1 MLDWSDSGI
10 PGLPGEWATW
20 GDYLLCVQTLGTED
34 MSAIAIEE
42 EPGPC
47 YYFVV
52 DTVTDER
59 ILTGETDTLNNARAL
74 CARFCLLIQNVT
86 EEQKAKIIKL
96 SQFYS

>member
-20 GDYLLCVQTLGTED
+20 GDYLLCVQTL
-34 MSAIAIEE
+34 EE

-52 DTVTDER
+52 DCNTDER

-86 EEQKAKIIKL
+86 EEQKAKIIKI
-96 SQFYS
+96 SRFYS